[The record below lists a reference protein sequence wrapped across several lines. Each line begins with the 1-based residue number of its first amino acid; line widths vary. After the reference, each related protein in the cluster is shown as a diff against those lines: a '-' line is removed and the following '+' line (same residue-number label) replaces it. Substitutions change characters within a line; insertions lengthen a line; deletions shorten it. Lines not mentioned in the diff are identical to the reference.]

1 MSWQI
6 VCENCGWKNCG
17 TKTTCH
23 ICKQALRPITPRT
36 IKCNQCRKPNAVY
49 AHGDLCSECQE
60 RAAIAL
66 DGAALG
72 GRGWGFAGWKATS
85 DGSGGKV
92 RR

>member
-1 MSWQI
+1 M
-6 VCENCGWKNCG
+6 EA
-17 TKTTCH
+17 TLT
-23 ICKQALRPITPRT
+23 ITPRT
-36 IKCNQCRKPNAVY
+36 IKCNKCGTPNAVY
-49 AHGDLCSECQE
+49 AHGDLCSGCQE

-72 GRGWGFAGWKATS
+72 GRGCGFAGWMATS